1 MNPPIID
8 DLYSQL
14 EGQPLR
20 QLSQQLGVG
29 PAQMASAVSAALPL
43 LIGALGRNATQ
54 GNGADALYG
63 ALEKD
68 HRGLDLGS
76 VLGSVLGGG
85 GRGDDI
91 LGHIFGDKQPRAAQ
105 GLGQASGLGSDK
117 AAALLRALA
126 PLVMAYLARRMF
138 QNGGTGPRAG
148 TSTPQVLGRE
158 LGEEQQRVS
167 RQGGVGGGL
176 LGAVLDRDG
185 DGQLGLGDLV
195 RIGSEMMGGR
205 R

>member
-1 MNPPIID
+1 MSTPIID

-29 PAQMASAVSAALPL
+29 PTQMAGAVSAALPL
-43 LIGALGRNATQ
+43 LIGALGRNATR

-76 VLGSVLGGG
+76 VLGTVLGGG
-85 GRGDDI
+85 GRGNDI
-91 LGHIFGDKQPRAAQ
+91 LGRIFGDRQPRAAQ
-105 GLGQASGLGSDK
+105 GLGQASGIGSDK
-117 AAALLRALA
+117 AGALLRALA
-126 PLVMAYLARRMF
+126 PLVMAYLARRTF
-138 QNGGTGPRAG
+138 QNGSAGPSSPSA
-148 TSTPQVLGRE
+148 TPQVLGRE
-158 LGEEQQRVS
+158 LGEEQQGVS
-167 RQGGVGGGL
+167 RQGGIGGGL
-176 LGAVLDRDG
+176 LGAVFDRDG
-185 DGQLGLGDLV
+185 DGQLGLGDVL
-195 RIGSEMMGGR
+195 RIGGEMMGGR